1 MTRPTI
7 LTCLLIVCAWCGE
20 SAPAQKTLHLLIC
33 SGQSNMGGI
42 DVPKTVVPPIQAAF
56 PQDEIVVAKFAVGGM
71 PILCWSKLPEDAG
84 KTHGSVVA
92 GTHYDSLIAAV
103 AKALAGRRPDTMHY
117 LWLQGETEG
126 RNATITQSYY
136 EKELESLI
144 STLRKDLARDDLFT
158 VIARISDFGASRQ
171 LKAWEAVRAAQVAVA
186 ERLPRSRWIDTDDTS
201 SGKTDEQK
209 KASITGPNADV
220 HYDGEGHALIGKRFA
235 EAVITQIKESAGKP

>member
-1 MTRPTI
+1 MI
-7 LTCLLIVCAWCGE
+7 LICLLIVSAWCADG
-20 SAPAQKTLHLLIC
+20 APAAQKTLHLLIC

-84 KTHGSVVA
+84 KTIGSVVA
-92 GTHYDSLIAAV
+92 GTYHDSLIAAV
-103 AKALAGRRPDTMHY
+103 TKALAGRRPDTLHF

-126 RNATITQSYY
+126 RNPTITQPYY

-144 STLRKDLARDDLFT
+144 TTLRKDLARDDLFT
-158 VIARISDFGASRQ
+158 VIARISDHGASRQ

-220 HYDGEGHALIGKRFA
+220 HYDSDGTALIGKRFA
-235 EAVITQIKESAGKP
+235 EAVIAQIKESAGKP